1 MPSQFIHIEGIGLSA
16 SSRHPSWHTVEGV
29 LAEAARAPGAK
40 GHIVKPRPPHLLHG
54 VEPLLVEPKV
64 RAVAAEAVDAKG
76 RRIRRDAVVMYALVA
91 SYPVPTKSVS
101 GEALKDYLAWR
112 TATLDWLKA
121 MFGNHLASVVE
132 HLDETHPHLHAVVVP
147 GLDDNGRI
155 DHRLHPGYAAREA
168 ARRIG
173 SDHKQAERAYRTGMR
188 GFQDDYATA
197 VSARFG
203 HERVGPRR
211 RRLRRDALLARQG
224 AVMVTTAL
232 SALTRGLIAQV
243 PAPDPDTPLR
253 PDVMKLRKLHEACA
267 ELSTQLQAG
276 RPPDLNTLMAV
287 IEDIDGRATAGTG
300 ASQQE
305 SWAADSWEDLNND
318 VGPNDCETSVDPE
331 DDIDPEADPDWDM
344 DPVEP
349 GEDDPERGFPDEPTP
364 DEDTSW

>member
-1 MPSQFIHIEGIGLSA
+1 MPSQFIHIDGIGLSA
-16 SSRHPSWHTVEGV
+16 SSRHPNWHTVEGV

-54 VEPLLVEPKV
+54 VAPLLVEPKV
-64 RAVAAEAVDAKG
+64 RTVAAEAVDAKG

-91 SYPVPTKSVS
+91 SYPVPTKSVA
-101 GEALKDYLAWR
+101 GEAWNDYEAWR

-132 HLDETHPHLHAVVVP
+132 HLDETHPHLHAFVVP
-147 GLDDNGRI
+147 GLDDDRRI

-173 SDHKQAERAYRTGMR
+173 SDHKQAERAFRAGLR
-188 GFQDDYATA
+188 GFQDSYATA
-197 VSARFG
+197 VSVRFG

-232 SALTRGLIAQV
+232 SELTRGLISQL
-243 PAPDPDTPLR
+243 PTPDPETPLR
-253 PDVMKLRKLHEACA
+253 PEVMTLHKLREACA

-276 RPPDLNTLMAV
+276 RPPDLDALMAL
-287 IEDIDGRATAGTG
+287 IEDIEARATTGTG

-305 SWAADSWEDLNND
+305 TWEADSWEDLNND
-318 VGPNDCETSVDPE
+318 IGPADCETEADPD
-331 DDIDPEADPDWDM
+331 DDIDPDADPEWDM
-344 DPVEP
+344 DPADP
-349 GEDDPERGFPDEPTP
+349 GEDDPEQDFPGEPTP

>member
-1 MPSQFIHIEGIGLSA
+1 MPSQFIHMDGIGLSA

-40 GHIVKPRPPHLLHG
+40 GHIVKPQPPHLLHG

-64 RAVAAEAVDAKG
+64 RAVAAEAVDAMG

-91 SYPVPTKSVS
+91 SYPVPTTSVS
-101 GEALKDYLAWR
+101 GEALQDYEAWR

-132 HLDETHPHLHAVVVP
+132 HLDETHPHLHAFVVP
-147 GLDDNGRI
+147 GLDNDRRI

-168 ARRIG
+168 ARRTG

-232 SALTRGLIAQV
+232 SELTRRLMAHL
-243 PAPDPDTPLR
+243 PAPDPDTSLR
-253 PDVMKLRKLHEACA
+253 PDVMKLHKLHEACA

-276 RPPDLNTLMAV
+276 RPPDLDALMAL
-287 IEDIDGRATAGTG
+287 IEDIDGRATTGTG

-305 SWAADSWEDLNND
+305 SWAADSWED
-318 VGPNDCETSVDPE
+318 PNRDIEPPDCESEVDPD
-331 DDIDPEADPDWDM
+331 DDIDPEAGPDWDV
-344 DPVEP
+344 DLVDP
-349 GEDDPERGFPDEPTP
+349 GEDDPEPDFPDEPAP